1 NVSFFIF
8 YPTVMEE
15 ALSFYMI
22 LNSLLNIHYAEQS
35 KIMRRIC
42 RKWNI
47 NHEILSKYAT
57 IINPIKNSISS
68 IRLELSNLGYDFHKI
83 KKFWMNLNF
92 ILFGLEI
99 LLIEFIN
106 FLQGTLM

>member
-1 NVSFFIF
+1 
-8 YPTVMEE
+8 
-15 ALSFYMI
+15 
-22 LNSLLNIHYAEQS
+22 S
-35 KIMRRIC
+35 K
-42 RKWNI
+42 KWNI

-92 ILFGLEI
+92 ILFELEI

-106 FLQGTLM
+106 FLQGTLMIEGTKTCSCSTLLISHLLEILNSITVL